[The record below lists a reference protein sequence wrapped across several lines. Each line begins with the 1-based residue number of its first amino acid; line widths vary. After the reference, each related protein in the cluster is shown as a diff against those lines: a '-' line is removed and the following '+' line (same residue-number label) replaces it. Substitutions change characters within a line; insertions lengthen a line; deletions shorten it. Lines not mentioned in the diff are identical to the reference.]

1 MSIYIDTLKDGD
13 QIYGTDNLATELAKN
28 SQTAIALEKD
38 AKRVADAD
46 KAINALFQFCT
57 DCGYIM
63 KLDRTLSV
71 NDDGKL
77 SFAILLKI
85 FDSDNL
91 ETYGFTFM
99 ASIYEAGFNG
109 DLKIKIRDMYDHIVE
124 AKSNS
129 RGYTSSSRKHP
140 LSFLGTKFKASK
152 ACANEYYW
160 TIDNFVENVP
170 ALTKYFKKS
179 NTLGKYRAKNEEIVN
194 GAAKSKRKMEIQKT
208 KINGFVDEFETFVE
222 SIDPSLHVF
231 VKEESSSDVKS
242 AIWYTS
248 IFNSNLALWSA
259 RYYWTRVSSR
269 QDLEQ
274 IFSDK
279 EVYAGT
285 IPFYLNKKPLD
296 DAREKILGWLA
307 DVEDCNLKAEYTKIL
322 EDEYKKPMPT
332 IDGIYNL
339 NEDYIVNHVYNGGY
353 NSMTHNRSV
362 ALSFRIIY
370 FADSDSW
377 QINYDNL
384 SLFPAPF
391 KEFLEKANRTCKNPV
406 DLIKYVELVYK
417 VSQKANDYANKVIAL
432 TKAAE
437 EDLKA

>member
-28 SQTAIALEKD
+28 PQAAIALEKD

-63 KLDRTLSV
+63 KLDNSITVSE
-71 NDDGKL
+71 DGKL
-77 SFAILLKI
+77 GLSIRIKV

-91 ETYGFTFM
+91 ETYGFSFI
-99 ASIYEAGFNG
+99 ASIHETGFNS
-109 DLKIKIRDMYDHIVE
+109 DLKIKIWDMYDHIVE
-124 AKSNS
+124 TRSNS
-129 RGYTSSSRKHP
+129 RGYTSSNRKHP

-152 ACANEYYW
+152 MRANEYYW
-160 TIDNFVENVP
+160 SIDNFVENVP

-194 GAAKSKRKMEIQKT
+194 GAMKSKRKMEIQKT
-208 KINGFVDEFETFVE
+208 KINSFVDEFETFVE
-222 SIDPSLHVF
+222 TIDPSLHVF
-231 VKEESSSDVKS
+231 VKEEGSSDAKT

-285 IPFYLNKKPLD
+285 IPFYLDKKPLN
-296 DAREKILGWLA
+296 DARNKILSWLE
-307 DVEDCNLKAEYTKIL
+307 DVQDCNLKAEYSKIL

-339 NEDYIVNHVYNGGY
+339 NEDYVVNHVFNGSY

-362 ALSFRIIY
+362 TLSFRIIY
-370 FADSDSW
+370 FAETDNW

-384 SLFPAPF
+384 SLCPAPF
-391 KEFLEKANRTCKNPV
+391 KEFLEKANRTCKNPA
-406 DLIKYVELVYK
+406 DLIKFVELVYK